1 MRLLGKALT
10 FDDILL
16 VPAFSQVLPRD
27 TSLATRLSRNITLN
41 LPLVSA
47 AMDTVTEAR
56 LAITIAQE
64 GGIGIVHKNLTP
76 KQQAAEVAR
85 VKRYESG
92 VLRDPITISPG
103 VPVRDVIALSQA
115 AWHLGLSGRRRRPRR
130 RHRHR
135 PRPAL
140 RDPPRRAG
148 ARDHDAA
155 RAADHGA
162 RERDAGRR
170 QGADA
175 QAQARARAGR
185 QRRFRAARP
194 VSPSRTSPSRPI
206 FRSPRAMRRASCACG
221 AAVGVGEGTEERVD
235 ALVKAGVDV
244 LVVDT
249 AHGHS
254 AGVIERVRW
263 VKQNYPQ
270 VDVIGGNIAT
280 GAAARALADAGADGV
295 KVGIGPGSICTTRI
309 VAGVGVP
316 QITAI
321 DNVATALAGSGVPL
335 IADGGI
341 RYSGDIAKAIAAGAH
356 TVMMGGMFAGT
367 EEAPGEIV
375 LFQGRSY
382 KSYRGMG
389 SIGAMQQGSADR
401 YFQDNTGAN
410 PNADKLVPEGIEGRV
425 PYKGSMVGILFQMAG
440 GLRASM
446 GYCGCAS
453 IEEMREQGR
462 VRRDHARPAFA
473 RATSTTCRSR
483 RKRRTT
489 GWNDDVRPRRARR
502 RCRRRSPRGARARQA
517 AMRLHHDRG
526 ADRHDGD
533 RRDRAGAAGAG
544 RQLHRLAGRPGL
556 VARRRRIRVRHQ
568 QFLRHRRCSARCR
581 TASAA
586 GRCC

>member
-10 FDDILL
+10 FDDVLL

-27 TSLATRLSRNITLN
+27 TSLATRLTRNIRLN

-56 LAITIAQE
+56 LAIAIAQE
-64 GGIGIVHKNLTP
+64 GGIGIVHKNLTA

-92 VLRDPITISPG
+92 LLKDPITISPG
-103 VPVRDVIALSQA
+103 VPVRHVIELSKQHGISGFPVVDEGRVVGIVTNRDLRFETRLDAPVREIMTPRERLITVREGASLADGKALMHQHKLERVLVVNEAFELRGLMTVKDITKQTSFPNA
-115 AWHLGLSGRRRRPRR
+115 A
-130 RHRHR
+130 
-135 PRPAL
+135 
-140 RDPPRRAG
+140 RDPLGKLR
-148 ARDHDAA
+148 
-155 RAADHGA
+155 
-162 RERDAGRR
+162 
-170 QGADA
+170 
-175 QAQARARAGR
+175 
-185 QRRFRAARP
+185 
-194 VSPSRTSPSRPI
+194 V
-206 FRSPRAMRRASCACG
+206 G
-221 AAVGVGEGTEERVD
+221 AAVGVGEGTEERVELL
-235 ALVKAGVDV
+235 ARAGVDV

-263 VKQNYPQ
+263 VKRNFPQ
-270 VDVIGGNIAT
+270 VEVVGGNIAT
-280 GAAARALADAGADGV
+280 GAAALALVEAGADGV

-321 DNVATALAGSGVPL
+321 DNVATALAGTDVPL

-425 PYKGSMVGILFQMAG
+425 PYKGSMVSIVFQMAG
-440 GLRASM
+440 GIRASM

-453 IEEMREQGR
+453 IEDMRSKAEF
-462 VRRDHARPAFA
+462 VEI
-473 RATSTTCRSR
+473 TSAGIRESHVH
-483 RKRRTT
+483 
-489 GWNDDVRPRRARR
+489 DVQITKEAPNYR
-502 RCRRRSPRGARARQA
+502 
-517 AMRLHHDRG
+517 ME
-526 ADRHDGD
+526 
-533 RRDRAGAAGAG
+533 
-544 RQLHRLAGRPGL
+544 
-556 VARRRRIRVRHQ
+556 
-568 QFLRHRRCSARCR
+568 
-581 TASAA
+581 
-586 GRCC
+586 